1 MTSILGDWNLGG
13 GGGHLREKGEGA
25 FSGFFLVRKTK
36 KKRKEK
42 GTRERKTEKESRK
55 RKWGGGAGEGA
66 KSFPIKPTG
75 SRRQR
80 RSISH
85 YSLWVTKIGF

>member
-1 MTSILGDWNLGG
+1 MTSVLGDWNLGG
-13 GGGHLREKGEGA
+13 VREGGGHLREKREGE

-42 GTRERKTEKESRK
+42 GTREKEKQKKNRENEI
-55 RKWGGGAGEGA
+55 GGGAGEGA

-80 RSISH
+80 R
-85 YSLWVTKIGF
+85 YLLGEQM

>member
-1 MTSILGDWNLGG
+1 MTSILGDWNPRGG
-13 GGGHLREKGEGA
+13 AFTGKGGGA

-42 GTRERKTEKESRK
+42 GTREKEKQKKNRENEN
-55 RKWGGGAGEGA
+55 GGGAGEGA

-80 RSISH
+80 RSS
-85 YSLWVTKIGF
+85 